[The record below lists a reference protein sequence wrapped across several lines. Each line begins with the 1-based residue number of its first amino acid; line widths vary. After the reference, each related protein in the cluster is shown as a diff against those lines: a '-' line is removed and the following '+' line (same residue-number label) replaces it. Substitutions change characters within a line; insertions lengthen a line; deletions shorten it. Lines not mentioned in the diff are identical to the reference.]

1 MTGTAIYLGLLVY
14 GAGVLALSFLGVL
27 GHDQAHD
34 DGAIDHDG
42 GGHDD
47 GHDDGD
53 HEGGSHDD
61 DGGDGHESDGQGHAG
76 PRADGSALALDP
88 SDRAVAAYDR
98 SGTEPSR
105 GRPHQGAVK
114 AVSRIASLL
123 RSSVFL
129 ALGAGATGLFA
140 GTRGLGAL
148 EGAAWAAGAGLL
160 ALAVSR
166 LVRRL
171 VRRDLD
177 SSFKSEEFLMEE
189 ALVTIAAAPGQM
201 GKAELRKFGADL
213 ELYVRATDPSRPLS
227 KGERVRIVD
236 YADECYY
243 VEPVSE
249 PLGR

>member
-1 MTGTAIYLGLLVY
+1 MAGTAIYLGLLVY
-14 GAGVLALSFLGVL
+14 GAGVLVLSFLGVL
-27 GHDQAHD
+27 GHDQGHDEGAIGHD
-34 DGAIDHDG
+34 D

-47 GHDDGD
+47 GGHG
-53 HEGGSHDD
+53 E
-61 DGGDGHESDGQGHAG
+61 GGDGHDAGGQGHADQ
-76 PRADGSALALDP
+76 RADG
-88 SDRAVAAYDR
+88 AVAAYER
-98 SGTEPSR
+98 AVPGAAPERPRRGGSGLR
-105 GRPHQGAVK
+105 V
-114 AVSRIASLL
+114 VSRIASLL

-160 ALAVSR
+160 ALAISR

-189 ALVTIAAAPGQM
+189 AVVSIPASPGRM
-201 GKAELRKFGADL
+201 GKAELRKFGADI
-213 ELYVRATDPSRPLS
+213 ELYVRAKDPARALA
-227 KGERVRIVD
+227 KGERVRVVD

-249 PLGR
+249 SLES